1 MPFTPFHFGPGLAL
15 KSVTGR
21 WFSFTVFCLA
31 QVLIDLEPGWYML
44 AGADPLHRFFHT
56 YLGATLAGIVAMTAG
71 KPLCEWALRLWNAR
85 LSPAQARWLGAP
97 NAIPWTAACSG
108 GLIGAW
114 SHVALDSLMHADLR
128 PFAPFSPSNAL
139 LSLVDID
146 ALYAAC
152 AAAGAAGLGVFLW
165 RRR

>member
-21 WFSFTVFCLA
+21 WFSFTVFCLT

-44 AGADPLHRFFHT
+44 TDQDPLHRFFHS
-56 YLGATLAGIVAMTAG
+56 YPGATLAGIVAMTAG
-71 KPLCEWALRLWNAR
+71 RPVCEWALRLWNSR

-97 NAIPWTAACSG
+97 AVIPRSAAVSG

-114 SHVALDSLMHADLR
+114 SHVALDSLMHTDIR
-128 PFAPFSPSNAL
+128 PFAPLEIRNAL
-139 LSLVDID
+139 HSLVDID
-146 ALYAAC
+146 TLYLSC
-152 AAAGAAGLGVFLW
+152 AIAGVVGLGVLLW